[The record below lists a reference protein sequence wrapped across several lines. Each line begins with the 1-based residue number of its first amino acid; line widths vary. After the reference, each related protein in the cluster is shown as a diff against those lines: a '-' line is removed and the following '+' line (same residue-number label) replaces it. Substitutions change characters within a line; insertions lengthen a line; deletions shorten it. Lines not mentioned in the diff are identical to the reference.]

1 MKPAILGGAPVRT
14 RPFPPWPEYDHEEES
29 ALLNVLHSREWGGYH
44 PAVRE
49 LERAFAEMHRVPHA
63 VSCVNGTVALEVALR
78 ALGIGPG
85 DEVIVPPITFI
96 ASASSVLLCQGAP
109 VFADIDPATINL
121 SPRAA
126 EAAITERTRAIVVVH
141 FGGQPAEMDAFQDLG
156 RRHNLA
162 IVEDSAHAHGALWQ
176 GKPVGSW
183 GDAGTFSFQA
193 FKLMTAGEG
202 GMIVTRSADVAELC
216 WSYCNQGRRR
226 DGGWF
231 EHVRLGT
238 NYRMTGFQAAVLN
251 AQLRKLSRQTE
262 VRNRNLARLR
272 ERLRGFP
279 GLTLAPD
286 DPRASRHPRYLV
298 TLRYH
303 PEYFAGLSRDRV
315 IEALQAEGLPA
326 KPSYP
331 YPLYRNSLFRKESG
345 LLARYQ
351 GWHAPQDYQNL
362 LLPEAERVCRDGI
375 WLNHQVL
382 LGDEK
387 DVDDIL
393 LAVEKIQQHAP
404 SLLSTKG
411 AATQESK

>member
-1 MKPAILGGAPVRT
+1 
-14 RPFPPWPEYDHEEES
+14 
-29 ALLNVLHSREWGGYH
+29 LHSREWGGYH

-49 LERAFAEMHRVPHA
+49 LERAFAELHGVPHA
-63 VSCVNGTVALEVALR
+63 VSCANGTVALEVALR
-78 ALGIGPG
+78 ALGIGRG

-96 ASASSVLLCQGAP
+96 ASASAVLLCQGAP
-109 VFADIDPATINL
+109 VFADIDPVTLNL

-126 EAAITERTRAIVVVH
+126 EAAITGRTRAIVVVH
-141 FGGQPAEMDAFQDLG
+141 FGGQPAEMDALQELA

-162 IVEDSAHAHGALWQ
+162 IVEDSAHAHGACWQ
-176 GKPVGSW
+176 GKPVGGW
-183 GDAGTFSFQA
+183 GDAGTFSFQS

-262 VRNRNLARLR
+262 VRNGNLAHLR
-272 ERLRGFP
+272 ERLREFP
-279 GLTLAPD
+279 CLTLADD
-286 DPRASRHPRYLV
+286 DPRASRHPRYLI

-303 PEYFAGLSRDRV
+303 QEHLSGLPRDRA
-315 IEALQAEGLPA
+315 IAALQAEGIPA
-326 KPSYP
+326 KPTYP
-331 YPLYRNSLFRKESG
+331 YPLYRNPLFRKESD
-345 LLARYQ
+345 LLARHQ
-351 GWHAPQDYQNL
+351 DWHAPQDYQNL
-362 LLPEAERVCRDGI
+362 SLREAERVCRDGI

-382 LGDEK
+382 LGNEK

-393 LAVEKIQQHAP
+393 MAVEKLQRHAS
-404 SLLSTKG
+404 SLLAAKG
-411 AATQESK
+411 AASQESK